1 MAKQQL
7 LKISQIKR
15 RDDLYPR
22 NQTNYITTLRYS
34 SALKTD
40 AVFPPIT
47 VAKVKRTYILIDGAH
62 RIEANRMNG
71 ETHIQ
76 AEVLENLSEK
86 EMFIE
91 SVKLNTSHGLQ
102 FSAQETAK
110 IVLKLKEL
118 KVSKN
123 KIAELVRIPNDR
135 LKPFMA
141 KRMIRIVGDKGGVKG
156 VDILKSELKHLAG
169 TYAGK
174 LDQKKFIGIGQV
186 QIINELID
194 LIEKDLIDFDNK
206 QVERRMR
213 KLYKLLGNIY

>member
-34 SALKTD
+34 SALQTG

-62 RIEANRMNG
+62 RIDANRMNK
-71 ETHIQ
+71 EPYIE
-76 AEVLENLSEK
+76 AEILENLSEK

-91 SVKLNTSHGLQ
+91 AVRRNSEHGLQ
-102 FSAQETAK
+102 YSAQEVAK
-110 IVLKLKEL
+110 MVLKLREL

-123 KIAELVRIPNDR
+123 KISELVRIPNDR
-135 LKPFMA
+135 LKAFMA
-141 KRMIRIVGDKGGVKG
+141 KRMVRIIGDRGGDKG

-169 TYAGK
+169 TTQGK
-174 LDQKKFIGIGQV
+174 LDQKKFIGMGQV
-186 QIINELID
+186 QIIND
-194 LIEKDLIDFDNK
+194 LINLIERDLIDWDNK
-206 QVERRMR
+206 SVAR
-213 KLYKLLGNIY
+213 KLKKLYTLLSNIY

>member
-1 MAKQQL
+1 MKQKL

-34 SALKTD
+34 SALQTG
-40 AVFPPIT
+40 AVFPPVT

-62 RIEANRMNG
+62 RIEAFKMNK
-71 ETHIQ
+71 EPYIQ
-76 AEVLENLSEK
+76 VEILENLSEK

-91 SVKLNTSHGLQ
+91 SVKRNTSHGLQ
-102 FSAQETAK
+102 FSAQETAR
-110 IVLKLKEL
+110 IVLKLRGL

-141 KRMIRIVGDKGGVKG
+141 KRMIRIVGDEGGVKG
-156 VDILKSELKHLAG
+156 IDILKSEVKHLAG
-169 TYAGK
+169 GYSGE
-174 LDQKKFIGIGQV
+174 LDQKKFIGISQI
-186 QIINELID
+186 QIIND
-194 LIEKDLIDFDNK
+194 LINLVEKDLINFDNK
-206 QVERRMR
+206 TVNARLR

>member
-1 MAKQQL
+1 MKQQL

-34 SALKTD
+34 SALQTG

-62 RIEANRMNG
+62 RIEANKMNKEPYIG
-71 ETHIQ
+71 
-76 AEVLENLSEK
+76 AEILENLSEK

-91 SVKLNTSHGLQ
+91 AVKRNTLHGLQ
-102 FSAQETAK
+102 FSAQETARV
-110 IVLKLKEL
+110 VLKLREL

-141 KRMIRIVGDKGGVKG
+141 KRMVRIVGERGGVKG
-156 VDILKSELKHLAG
+156 TDILKSEVKHLAG
-169 TYAGK
+169 SYTGE
-174 LDQKKFIGIGQV
+174 LDQKKFVGIGQV
-186 QIINELID
+186 QLIND
-194 LIEKDLIDFDNK
+194 LINLVEKDLIDFDNK
-206 QVERRMR
+206 TVGARLK
-213 KLYKLLGNIY
+213 KLYRLLGEIY